1 MLTVNADDQPLMR
14 MFHKPVDEKRMV
26 VILQAERYQDWLR
39 VAPEHSK
46 NFLVAYPA
54 DALIA
59 VTPPLLAV
67 NLSTE
72 QVSTN
77 CM

>member
-1 MLTVNADDQPLMR
+1 
-14 MFHKPVDEKRMV
+14 MV